1 MEKTAAPVPA
11 QDAVQLAHPLRCWIR
26 EIVVELG
33 EGDGDGVGDEAV
45 LDKLPFPHPQN
56 RVENN
61 KMILSTTAT
70 VSCFS

>member
-11 QDAVQLAHPLRCWIR
+11 QDAEQLAHPLRCWIC
-26 EIVVELG
+26 EIVVKLG
-33 EGDGDGVGDEAV
+33 AGDGDGAGDEAV

-61 KMILSTTAT
+61 KMIPRTTAT
-70 VSCFS
+70 VSCLS

>member
-11 QDAVQLAHPLRCWIR
+11 QDALQLAHPLRCWIR

-56 RVENN
+56 RVKKN

-70 VSCFS
+70 VSCLS